1 MDFLSPAQ
9 LVGYVA
15 FALGIT
21 AFLQRSDRR
30 LKLLNA
36 AQSLAYAAHFLLL
49 GNPAAAA
56 SAVISSARSLLAARW
71 RSVLLAVFFVVF
83 NVGVGAWV
91 VTAWTGWIPV
101 IASSLS
107 TIAIFLMQGVRMR
120 LTILV
125 ATLLW
130 LANNILSGSIGGT
143 TLEAFIALANI
154 TTIVRMLRRPT
165 AA

>member
-1 MDFLSPAQ
+1 MDFFSPAQ

-15 FALGIT
+15 FVLGIT

-49 GNPAAAA
+49 GNLAAAA
-56 SAVISSARSLLAARW
+56 SAVISSTRSLLATRW
-71 RSVLLAVFFVVF
+71 RSVWLAVFFVVL

-91 VTAWTGWIPV
+91 VTAWTGWLPV
-101 IASSLS
+101 TASSLS

-120 LTILV
+120 MTILV

-130 LANNILSGSIGGT
+130 LVNNILSGSIGGT
-143 TLEAFIALANI
+143 TLETFIAIANI
-154 TTIVRMLRRPT
+154 STIVRMIRRPSG
-165 AA
+165 A

>member
-9 LVGYVA
+9 LVGYLA

-49 GNPAAAA
+49 GNLAAAA
-56 SAVISSARSLLAARW
+56 SAVISSTRSLLATRW
-71 RSVLLAVFFVVF
+71 RSVPLAVFFVLF
-83 NVGVGAWV
+83 NVGVGAWI
-91 VTAWTGWIPV
+91 VTSWTGWIPV
-101 IASSLS
+101 VASSLS

-143 TLEAFIALANI
+143 TLEAFVALANI

>member
-15 FALGIT
+15 FALGVT

-49 GNPAAAA
+49 GNVAAAA
-56 SAVISSARSLLAARW
+56 SAVISSVRSLLATRW
-71 RSVLLAVFFVVF
+71 RSAWLAVFFVVF
-83 NVGVGAWV
+83 NVGVGVRVA
-91 VTAWTGWIPV
+91 TAWTGWLPV

-120 LTILV
+120 LTIFV

-143 TLEAFIALANI
+143 TLEAFIAVANLS
-154 TTIVRMLRRPT
+154 TIVRMIRRPN
-165 AA
+165 AS